1 MDFLLLALFMVAVA
15 AGWLLGRVPK
25 RRSGTA
31 YPSVDALLAQ
41 HQVGS
46 MDSLV
51 EVLQSQ
57 ESIELQL
64 GLGTYFRKNGEL
76 EKAIS
81 IHQGLFA
88 RPDLDKQQSDYVQLA
103 LATDYLK
110 AGLYDRAE
118 RLLEELCA
126 GSGKLRRQASKQL
139 ALIYEEEQ
147 EWQKLLDIGQSSGLE
162 HDPLGAKQLA
172 NAACELALQAEAKH
186 NLIEARKYLRLA
198 YKWEPGSI
206 RARLFELQ
214 LCEAQGEFRQVLSL
228 AQETL
233 ESAPAFVD
241 WVFPYLERAA
251 RALHKDY
258 LPINTLRQVWLKAPI
273 PITMHAYGHAL
284 EKNKGAVTAA
294 DFIGQNILQA
304 PTVEGFA
311 QLLEY
316 VIAQNRTLDVNDL
329 KYLKNI
335 LDQLRGHDLAWQC
348 DHCGYYSKQHV
359 WRCPSCK
366 QWETLNPLLAH
377 ARLTKK

>member
-1 MDFLLLALFMVAVA
+1 MDFLLLVLLTIAVA
-15 AGWLLGRVPK
+15 AGWFLGRMQ
-25 RRSGTA
+25 RARQNTA

-46 MDSLV
+46 LDSLV
-51 EVLQSQ
+51 DVLQSQ

-88 RPDLDKQQSDYVQLA
+88 RPDLDKQQSDHVQLA

-118 RLLEELCA
+118 RLLEELCR
-126 GSGKLRRQASKQL
+126 GSGKLRRQATKQL

-147 EWQKLLDIGQSSGLE
+147 AWQKLLDIGQASGLE
-162 HDPLGAKQLA
+162 QDPYAARQLA
-172 NAACELALQAEAKH
+172 NAACELALLAKARH
-186 NLIEARKYLRLA
+186 EVLEARRLLRLA
-198 YKWEPGSI
+198 RKWYPASL
-206 RARLFELQ
+206 RARLQEIELA
-214 LCEAQGEFRQVLSL
+214 ESTGDHKAVVEL
-228 AQETL
+228 AQETMHA
-233 ESAPAFVD
+233 SPAFVE
-241 WVFPYLERAA
+241 WVYPHLQVAA
-251 RALHKDY
+251 NAQHKTY
-258 LPINTLRQVWLKAPI
+258 LPLNALRSAWQKYPI
-273 PITMHAYGHAL
+273 PVTLHAYGRGLA
-284 EKNKGAVTAA
+284 EDKGAATAA
-294 DFIGQNILQA
+294 DFISQNILSA
-304 PTVEGFA
+304 PTMEGFA

-335 LDQLRGHDLAWQC
+335 LDELRGHDQAYQC
-348 DHCGYYSKQHV
+348 DHCGYYSKQHL

-366 QWETLNPLLAH
+366 QWETLTPLLAH

>member
-1 MDFLLLALFMVAVA
+1 MDFLLLVLLMVAVA
-15 AGWLLGRVPK
+15 AGWFLGRLQ
-25 RRSGTA
+25 RTRQATA
-31 YPSVDALLAQ
+31 YPSVDVLLAQ
-41 HQVGS
+41 HQVES

-51 EVLQSQ
+51 DVLQSQ

-88 RPDLDKQQSDYVQLA
+88 RPDLDKQQSDHVQLA

-118 RLLEELCA
+118 RLLQELCA

-147 EWQKLLDIGQSSGLE
+147 EWQKLLEIGQAGGLE
-162 HDPLGAKQLA
+162 HDLHGARQLA
-172 NAACELALQAEAKH
+172 NAACELALLAQARH
-186 NLIEARKYLRLA
+186 DVVEARRYLRMA
-198 YKWEPGSI
+198 YKWYPASL
-206 RARLFELQ
+206 RTRLQEIQ
-214 LCEAQGEFRQVLSL
+214 LAEAQGDYKSVLELSQ
-228 AQETL
+228 ATMED
-233 ESAPAFVD
+233 APAFVD
-241 WVFPYLERAA
+241 WVFPHLQRAA
-251 RALHKDY
+251 SVQHKDY
-258 LPINTLRQVWLKAPI
+258 LPVNALRQTWQKHPI
-273 PITMHAYGHAL
+273 PITLHAYGRGLAQD
-284 EKNKGAVTAA
+284 KGAGTAA
-294 DFIGQNILQA
+294 EFISQNILAA
-304 PTVEGFA
+304 PTMEGFA

-329 KYLKNI
+329 KYLKHI
-335 LDQLRGHDLAWQC
+335 LDELRGHDQAYQC

-366 QWETLNPLLAH
+366 QWETLTPLLAH